1 MRPLVSGA
9 ADAQIA
15 PMLGAAKK
23 RDDLAFDFRAAAGSP
38 PAEWC
43 VADSLIEYEDAVAAM
58 EARADAIA
66 AGQAR
71 ERVWL
76 VEHPPLYTSG
86 TSGREADLRGPRFP
100 VHPTGRGG
108 QATYH
113 GPGQR
118 VAYVMLDLRRRRQ
131 DVRAFV
137 AALEAW
143 IIATLAG
150 FNVRGERR
158 EDRVGAW
165 VARPDKPAGLS
176 GQGAEDK
183 IAAIGI
189 RVRRWVTFHG
199 IALNVE
205 PDLAHF
211 AGIVPCG
218 VSAAHLGVT
227 SLVDLGLPVTMPE
240 VDAVLRREFEPI
252 FGATEQV
259 HAVRAE
265 RFPAL
270 QAE

>member
-1 MRPLVSGA
+1 MRRLHVMPA
-9 ADAQIA
+9 IFQT
-15 PMLGAAKK
+15 
-23 RDDLAFDFRAAAGSP
+23 RDDLAFDFRATAGSP
-38 PAEWC
+38 AVEW
-43 VADSLIEYEDAVAAM
+43 LITGGLTDYSAAVAEM

-66 AGQAR
+66 AGHAR

-86 TSGREADLRGPRFP
+86 TSGRDADLRAPRFP
-100 VHPTGRGG
+100 VHQTGRGG

-118 VAYVMLDLRRRRQ
+118 VAYVMLDLKRRRS

-143 IIATLAG
+143 LIATLAG
-150 FNVRGERR
+150 FNLRAERR
-158 EDRVGAW
+158 EDRVGVW
-165 VARPDKPAGLS
+165 LARPDKAPGVS

-227 SLVDLGLPVTMPE
+227 SLVDLGLPVTMNE

-252 FGATEQV
+252 FGATELV
-259 HAVRAE
+259 PALSEARV
-265 RFPAL
+265 PAL
-270 QAE
+270 QVQ

>member
-1 MRPLVSGA
+1 MRRLRVMPA
-9 ADAQIA
+9 PAQ
-15 PMLGAAKK
+15 K
-23 RDDLAFDFRAAAGSP
+23 RDDLAFDFRGWAGSSP
-38 PAEWC
+38 VEWVVAEGLTDY
-43 VADSLIEYEDAVAAM
+43 AIAVAEM

-66 AGQAR
+66 AGEAR

-86 TSGREADLRGPRFP
+86 TSGRDVDLRDPRFP
-100 VHPTGRGG
+100 VHRTGRGG

-118 VAYVMLDLRRRRQ
+118 VAYVMLDLTRRRQ

-150 FNVRGERR
+150 FNVSGERR
-158 EDRVGAW
+158 DDRVGVW
-165 VARPDKPAGLS
+165 VARPDKAAGLS

-205 PDLAHF
+205 PDLSHF
-211 AGIVPCG
+211 SGIVPCG

-227 SLVDLGLPVTMPE
+227 SLVDLGLPVAMPE
-240 VDAVLRREFEPI
+240 VDAVLRREFEAI
-252 FGATEQV
+252 FGATELV
-259 HAVRAE
+259 HSITEARV
-265 RFPAL
+265 PAL